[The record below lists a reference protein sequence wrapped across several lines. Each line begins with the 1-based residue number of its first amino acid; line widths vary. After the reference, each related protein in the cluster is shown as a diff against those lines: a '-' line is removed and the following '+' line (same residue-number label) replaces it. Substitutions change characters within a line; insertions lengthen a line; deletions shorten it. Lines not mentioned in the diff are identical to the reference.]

1 LKNYIYAMRTFLF
14 IILCLSFFSMASSQN
29 FEGGFLVGLTA
40 SQIDGDSYRGYNK
53 VGLQGGGWVR
63 RMFTY
68 TVGGQ
73 MEIRY
78 VQKGALKTN
87 TVNDP
92 TYERTGL
99 QYIDIPLMAQYIYN
113 QKILFELGIGPEVLI
128 NANLRDENGA
138 LPIPDPQYNRFTMSA
153 IAGVGY
159 RFFEVITVNFR
170 FNYSILPIRAH
181 PSGQTYLLN
190 QGHYSNVLSFG
201 VCYQI
206 RGN

>member
-1 LKNYIYAMRTFLF
+1 MKQFLLVF
-14 IILCLSFFSMASSQN
+14 LLSALAGMASSQN
-29 FEGGFLVGLTA
+29 FEGGALIGLTA
-40 SQIDGDSYRGYNK
+40 SQIDGDNYKGYNK

-68 TVGGQ
+68 TLGGH

-92 TYERTGL
+92 TYLRTTL
-99 QYIDIPLMAQYIYN
+99 HNIDIPIVAQYFYN
-113 QKILFELGIGPEVLI
+113 EDVVIELGLGPEILI
-128 NANLRDENGA
+128 SARMEDRDSE
-138 LPIPDPQYNRFTMSA
+138 LEIPDPQYNRFTLSA

-159 RFFEVITVNFR
+159 RFFEVYSVHFR
-170 FNYSILPIRAH
+170 FNYSMLPIRAH

-190 QGHYSNVLSFG
+190 QGHYSNVLSIAFY
-201 VCYQI
+201 YQI
-206 RGN
+206 GIR